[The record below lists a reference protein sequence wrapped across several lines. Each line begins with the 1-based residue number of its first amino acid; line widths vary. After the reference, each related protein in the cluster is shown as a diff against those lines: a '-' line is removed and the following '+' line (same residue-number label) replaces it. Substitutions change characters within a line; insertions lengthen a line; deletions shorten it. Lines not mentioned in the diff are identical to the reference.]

1 MINNQKSHI
10 IKIFVFGTLLKGQ
23 RFDFY
28 MGGSTYAGKAYAR
41 GQLMMAENGSVY
53 IDIKEHDAY
62 TKGEVYLVDYS
73 CLQRINHLE
82 SKSGE
87 FPKGYDLTL
96 IPTWN
101 LEKNPD
107 YNFNLENADYSFY
120 YRRRNDP
127 VKIIGGDYSKFQ
139 DPVNVIGSFLE
150 SEKEKILGPEDI
162 ISFMKGK
169 IRLDF

>member
-28 MGGSTYAGKAYAR
+28 MGGSTYAGKYYTR

-53 IDIKEHDAY
+53 IDVKDHSAC

-82 SKSGE
+82 SRSGE

-96 IPTWN
+96 IPVW
-101 LEKNPD
+101 KAGDNPD
-107 YNFNLENADYSFY
+107 GNFNLENSELCFY
-120 YRRRNDP
+120 YRRRNEP
-127 VKIIGGDYSKFQ
+127 VKIAGGDYSQYK
-139 DPVNVIGSFLE
+139 DPVYEIGVFLAD
-150 SEKEKILGPEDI
+150 EKGKDLEPEDI
-162 ISFMKGK
+162 INFVKKDMR
-169 IRLDF
+169 IDF

>member
-28 MGGSTYAGKAYAR
+28 MGGSTYGGKYYTR

-53 IDIKEHDAY
+53 IDTKEHEAY
-62 TKGEVYLVDYS
+62 TKGEMYLVDYS

-82 SKSGE
+82 SRSGE
-87 FPKGYDLTL
+87 FPKGYDLRL
-96 IPTWN
+96 IPTWSI
-101 LEKNPD
+101 EKNPD
-107 YNFNLENADYSFY
+107 FNFNLDGADFCFY

-127 VKIIGGDYSKFQ
+127 VKIIGGDYSSFK
-139 DPVNVIGSFLE
+139 DPVQEIGSFLE
-150 SEKEKILGPEDI
+150 KEKTKILEPHDI
-162 ISFMKGK
+162 IDFMKGQMR
-169 IRLDF
+169 IDF

>member
-28 MGGSTYAGKAYAR
+28 MGGSTYCVKSYAR

-53 IDIKEHDAY
+53 IDVDDHNAY
-62 TKGEVYLVDYS
+62 TKGEVYMVDYS

-82 SKSGE
+82 SRSGE

-101 LEKNPD
+101 IEKNPD
-107 YNFNLENADYSFY
+107 FNFDLEKADFCFY
-120 YRRRNDP
+120 YRRRNTP
-127 VKIIGGDYSKFQ
+127 IKIIGGNYQAFK
-139 DPVNVIGSFLE
+139 DPVEEIGTFL
-150 SEKEKILGPEDI
+150 EKEKIKILEPQDI
-162 ISFMKGK
+162 IDYMKD
-169 IRLDF
+169 RMRTDF